1 MRKFLFVVAAVCV
14 SSIFAGPARAQ
25 VEVYGGFS
33 FVRPSVTY
41 TQSIAV
47 CTLPPGQCSPS
58 TPQFVVTSHPNLSGW
73 ELTGV
78 YNFYRWIGLAAD
90 FGANY
95 GNVRGATTHFHS
107 YLFGPQIRLPGPIS
121 PFAHALVGVA
131 NQSIGGLT
139 NDGFF
144 ITPKSPT
151 SFAAAL
157 GAGLDLKLV
166 PIVAVRVIQLDDLIT
181 DFNGAHR
188 QLRASAGLVLHF

>member
-1 MRKFLFVVAAVCV
+1 MRKFLLVIAAVCI

-25 VEVYGGFS
+25 VEVFGGYS
-33 FVRPSVTY
+33 FVHPSVTY
-41 TQSIAV
+41 TQSPAL
-47 CTLPPGQCSPS
+47 CGLPPCPP
-58 TPQFVVTSHPNLSGW
+58 TTVVTSHPNLSGW

-78 YNFYRWIGLAAD
+78 YNFYHWAGLAAD

-107 YLFGPQIRLPGPIS
+107 YLFGPQIRMPGPIS

-144 ITPKSPT
+144 ITPISPT

-157 GAGLDLKLV
+157 GAGIDLKLV
-166 PIVAVRVIQLDDLIT
+166 PFVSVRAIQLDYLVT

-188 QLRASAGLVLHF
+188 QLRASVGVVFHF